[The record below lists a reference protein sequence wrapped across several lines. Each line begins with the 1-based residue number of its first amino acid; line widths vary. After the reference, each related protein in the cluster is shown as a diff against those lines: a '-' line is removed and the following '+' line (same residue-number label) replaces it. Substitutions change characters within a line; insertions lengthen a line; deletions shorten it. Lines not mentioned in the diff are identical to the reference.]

1 MLHWRNSLNYFVALY
16 YRLKE
21 KYPIWM
27 NTGSEF
33 HVHLDNNDDD
43 KDSLI
48 VDRDG
53 YWWMLF
59 IKWYIFFL
67 RLDQSLCLCII
78 MDHKI

>member
-1 MLHWRNSLNYFVALY
+1 MALY

-53 YWWMLF
+53 Y
-59 IKWYIFFL
+59 
-67 RLDQSLCLCII
+67 
-78 MDHKI
+78 